1 MAGVTDVSE
10 AAICTV
16 SRVGVTFVSGTTVDV
31 VSEASV
37 AISEAELDACE
48 GAGVTD
54 VTDVSEAA
62 GDIIS

>member
-1 MAGVTDVSE
+1 M
-10 AAICTV
+10 CTV
-16 SRVGVTFVSGTTVDV
+16 SGVGVTFVSGTTVDV
-31 VSEASV
+31 VSEANV

-48 GAGVTD
+48 GAD